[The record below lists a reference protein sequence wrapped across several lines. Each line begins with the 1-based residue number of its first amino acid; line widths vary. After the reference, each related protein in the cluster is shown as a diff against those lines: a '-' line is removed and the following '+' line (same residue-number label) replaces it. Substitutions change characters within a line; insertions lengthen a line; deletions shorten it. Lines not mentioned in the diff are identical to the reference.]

1 MKDDSERQVNDDDDR
16 VYSPKERRIESK
28 NGRLLPV
35 LLVILLV
42 VAIAGGIYYF
52 ITKRPADGGATLQSK
67 MVAFE
72 EKIISLERQ
81 ISDLQGKVDARAGG
95 SPDPALNQRLE
106 VLAQK
111 VEVLEKRAR
120 PTTESKSEPATPKP
134 AVKVQNRYHTVQ
146 KGETLFKISK
156 KYGITVEELR
166 KLNGLSGG
174 QSVRTGQK
182 LLISMEK

>member
-1 MKDDSERQVNDDDDR
+1 MKDDSEQQMNDDDDR

-52 ITKRPADGGATLQSK
+52 ITKPRADGGVMLQSK

-72 EKIISLERQ
+72 EKIASLERQ
-81 ISDLQGKVDARAGG
+81 IADLQGKVGAGG
-95 SPDPALNQRLE
+95 GPDPALLQRLDA
-106 VLAQK
+106 LAQK
-111 VEVLEKRAR
+111 VEVLEKRAHS
-120 PTTESKSEPATPKP
+120 TAESKSKPAPPKP

-166 KLNGLSGG
+166 RLNGLSGG

>member
-52 ITKRPADGGATLQSK
+52 ITKRPADVGATSQAK

-72 EKIISLERQ
+72 EKLSSLERQ
-81 ISDLQGKVDARAGG
+81 ISDLQGKVGAGG
-95 SPDPALNQRLE
+95 GPDPALNQRLE

-120 PTTESKSEPATPKP
+120 PTTESKSEPAPPKP

-166 KLNGLSGG
+166 KINNLSGG

>member
-1 MKDDSERQVNDDDDR
+1 MKDDSERQMDDDDR

-28 NGRLLPV
+28 DGRLLPV

-67 MVAFE
+67 MAAFE
-72 EKIISLERQ
+72 EKLSSLERQ
-81 ISDLQGKVDARAGG
+81 ISDLQGKVGAGG
-95 SPDPALNQRLE
+95 GPDPALNQRLE

-120 PTTESKSEPATPKP
+120 PTTESKSEPVPPKP
-134 AVKVQNRYHTVQ
+134 AVKVQKRYHTVQ
-146 KGETLFKISK
+146 RGETLFKISK

-182 LLISMEK
+182 LVVPAER